1 MEPARPP
8 AESTAWWQDRRAW
21 PLAAAGALLVVS
33 GLFHV
38 AVWGA
43 AGGPWEG
50 PVTWRKPILFGI
62 SGGLT
67 ALSMGWVWAKLPGRR
82 GDLPLAWS
90 AAITLVI
97 EVVLIDIQRWRGV
110 ASHFN
115 RATLLDSILYD
126 VMGVLILWVTLVSID
141 LLLRSFRQRLAAP
154 RDMLLAIRA
163 GLVLLVISC
172 LLGIW
177 VSVSGELR
185 LEQGLEPER
194 FGSAGVPKFPH
205 GAVIHAI
212 QWLPFL
218 AWAARRAGIGD
229 DRRERIVMSAT
240 VGSGLVLLYA
250 MVQTLAGRGRFDA
263 PPASAGILAVGVVCL
278 AVPVVFTAAAW
289 LQGIKTGRSRS
300 GPRGRPARGP
310 RP

>member
-1 MEPARPP
+1 MEPACPP
-8 AESTAWWQDRRAW
+8 AESTSWWRDRRAW
-21 PLAAAGALLVVS
+21 PFAAGGALLVVS

-38 AVWGA
+38 AVWGV

-67 ALSMGWVWAKLPGRR
+67 AISMGWVWAKLPGRR
-82 GDLPLAWS
+82 RDLPLAWS
-90 AAITLVI
+90 AAMALVI

-115 RATLLDSILYD
+115 RATPLDSILYD
-126 VMGVLILWVTLVSID
+126 GMGVLILWVTLVSID
-141 LLLRSFRQRLAAP
+141 LMLRSFRQRLAVP

-185 LEQGLEPER
+185 LEQGREPGR
-194 FGSAGVPKFPH
+194 LGAAGVPKSPH

-218 AWAARRAGIGD
+218 AWAARRAGIDD
-229 DRRERIVMSAT
+229 DRRERLVVSAT
-240 VGSGLVLLYA
+240 VGTGLVLLYA

-263 PPASAGILAVGVVCL
+263 PPASMGILAVGIACL
-278 AVPVVFTAAAW
+278 AVPAAFTAVAW
-289 LQGIKTGRSRS
+289 LQGIKTERSRP
-300 GPRGRPARGP
+300 GPRGRPAPGP